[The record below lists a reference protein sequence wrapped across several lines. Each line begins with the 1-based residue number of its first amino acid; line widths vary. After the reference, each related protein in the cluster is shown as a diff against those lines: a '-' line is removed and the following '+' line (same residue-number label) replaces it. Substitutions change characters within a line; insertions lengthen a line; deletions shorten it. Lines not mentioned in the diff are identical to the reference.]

1 MQQSLIYMVNQL
13 IKIMRKIL
21 YISILLLFA
30 QNHISAQVNRQV
42 VPNTQTTPQKYV
54 APDPVESTMTF
65 LKKELTLD
73 SFQEAAIKIY
83 VKENIEA
90 SEKISEQNISYEE
103 KLIQYEKV
111 ITVFDEKVIKILNP
125 EQLIKFQE
133 LQAKRTNK
141 KQPKKKKE
149 KKDKK
154 EE

>member
-1 MQQSLIYMVNQL
+1 MKKIIFTFFLILFGLSKNQ
-13 IKIMRKIL
+13 IC
-21 YISILLLFA
+21 
-30 QNHISAQVNRQV
+30 AQVNRQI
-42 VPNTQTTPQKYV
+42 VPNTQTSPQKYE
-54 APDPVESTMTF
+54 APDLVESSMTF
-65 LKKELTLD
+65 LKKELNLD
-73 SFQEAAIKIY
+73 SFQEAAVKIY

-90 SEKISEQNISYEE
+90 SKKISEQNISYEE
-103 KLIQYEKV
+103 KLIQYEQV

-149 KKDKK
+149 KKDEK

>member
-1 MQQSLIYMVNQL
+1 MKKIIFTFLLIVFGLTKNQ
-13 IKIMRKIL
+13 
-21 YISILLLFA
+21 
-30 QNHISAQVNRQV
+30 ISAQVNRQV
-42 VPNTQTTPQKYV
+42 VPNTQTSPQKYE
-54 APDPVESTMTF
+54 APDPVESSMTF
-65 LKKELTLD
+65 LKKELNLD
-73 SFQEAAIKIY
+73 SFQEAAVKIY

-90 SEKISEQNISYEE
+90 SKKISEQNISYEE
-103 KLIQYEKV
+103 KLIQYEQV

-149 KKDKK
+149 KKDEK

>member
-1 MQQSLIYMVNQL
+1 M
-13 IKIMRKIL
+13 
-21 YISILLLFA
+21 
-30 QNHISAQVNRQV
+30 
-42 VPNTQTTPQKYV
+42 PNTQTSPQKYE
-54 APDPVESTMTF
+54 APDPVESSMTF
-65 LKKELTLD
+65 LKKELNLD
-73 SFQEAAIKIY
+73 YFQEAAVKIY

-90 SEKISEQNISYEE
+90 SKKISEQNISYEE
-103 KLIQYEKV
+103 KLIQYEQV

>member
-1 MQQSLIYMVNQL
+1 MKKIILTFFLILFGLSINQ
-13 IKIMRKIL
+13 I
-21 YISILLLFA
+21 Y
-30 QNHISAQVNRQV
+30 AQVNRQV
-42 VPNTQTTPQKYV
+42 VPNTQTSPQKYE
-54 APDPVESTMTF
+54 APDPVESSMTF
-65 LKKELTLD
+65 LKKELNLD
-73 SFQEAAIKIY
+73 SFQEAAVKIY

-90 SEKISEQNISYEE
+90 SKKISEQNISYEE
-103 KLIQYEKV
+103 KLIQYEQV

-149 KKDKK
+149 KKDEK